1 MSPSPFV
8 LESLGRYAR
17 PGGDSRARTRVFDVA
32 MGRGR
37 HALPIARGGYCV
49 YGVDVN
55 PEALQDAARVAQ
67 REGVRLRVWS
77 ADLTQHPLPRAY
89 FDVVLVTRYLQR
101 DLFPAIRDALVPGG
115 IVIYETFTV
124 KQLALGVGPKSPDHL
139 LEPGELRRHFD
150 DFEVLFYEEVERP
163 EAIARLVA
171 RNNHHRATEPQ
182 S

>member
-8 LESLGRYAR
+8 MESLGRYAPPR
-17 PGGDSRARTRVFDVA
+17 GNSRARTRVFDVA

-37 HALPIARGGYCV
+37 HALPIARSGSYV

-55 PEALQDAARVAQ
+55 LEALEDAARTAQ
-67 REGVRLRVWS
+67 REGVRLRIWC
-77 ADLTQHPLPRAY
+77 ADLTRHPLPRAY

-101 DLFPAIRDALVPGG
+101 DLFPAIRDAVVPGG

-124 KQLALGVGPKSPDHL
+124 KQLALDVGPKSPDHL

-163 EAIARLVA
+163 EAVARLVA
-171 RNNHHRATEPQ
+171 RKNHHRATEAQ
-182 S
+182 R